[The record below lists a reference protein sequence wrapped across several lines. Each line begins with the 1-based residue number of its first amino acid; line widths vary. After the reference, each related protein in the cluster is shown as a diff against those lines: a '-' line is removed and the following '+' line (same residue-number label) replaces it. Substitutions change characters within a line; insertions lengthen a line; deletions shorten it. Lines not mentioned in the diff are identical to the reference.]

1 MAFKIVKSPKAWWPV
16 FIPGVTDDGT
26 VVENKFEM
34 RFRILDDD
42 ENRAVAEE
50 MQRVAEAF
58 DPATASESELA
69 AQLVE
74 KIAEDWRGVEMED
87 PAGGDAA
94 ISLPFT
100 PDNIR
105 MLVKLPNAWDSIA
118 RAYRAC
124 RTATPEKRLG
134 N

>member
-1 MAFKIVKSPKAWWPV
+1 MAFKIVKNPKAWWPV

-26 VVENKFEM
+26 VVENSFEM

-50 MQRVAEAF
+50 MQRVAETF
-58 DPATASESELA
+58 DPTATSESELA

-87 PAGGDAA
+87 AAGGDAA

-100 PDNIR
+100 ADNIR
-105 MLVKLPNAWDSIA
+105 LVVKLPNAWDAIA

>member
-1 MAFKIVKSPKAWWPV
+1 MAFKIVKNPKAWWPV
-16 FIPGVTDDGT
+16 FIPGVTEDGT
-26 VVENKFEM
+26 VVENSFEM

-42 ENRAVAEE
+42 ENRAVAAE
-50 MQRVAEAF
+50 MQTVAEEF
-58 DPATASESELA
+58 DPTATSESELA

-74 KIAEDWRGVEMED
+74 KIAEDWRSVEMED

-100 PDNIR
+100 PENIR
-105 MLVKLPNAWDSIA
+105 TVVKLPNAWDAIA